1 MRPVVVL
8 PPATPSTSHV
18 TLVLLLPVTVGVNVI
33 VWPGVNPP
41 RFGAIVTET
50 FGAGVMVTLAVSD
63 FVLSATEIAFTV
75 TGFDAGT
82 VVGAVKSPVA
92 LIVPAVELP
101 PVTLFTCHVTAVFDV
116 FVTVAVNRCAWPV
129 CTLAVAGVTCT
140 EIGVTA
146 LSGPAHAASATATAM
161 RRNCRTKRELATTG
175 LYVFMKLRSTLA
187 VGICRGHKRKPAG
200 RVFYNL

>member
-18 TLVLLLPVTVGVNVI
+18 TAVFALPVTVGVNAI

-116 FVTVAVNRCAWPV
+116 FATVAVNCCVNLTWTLGVLGLTVTTTAGGAVTVTTAVPDFVESACEVAITVTVPPV
-129 CTLAVAGVTCT
+129 GTVA
-140 EIGVTA
+140 
-146 LSGPAHAASATATAM
+146 
-161 RRNCRTKRELATTG
+161 
-175 LYVFMKLRSTLA
+175 
-187 VGICRGHKRKPAG
+187 
-200 RVFYNL
+200 

>member
-63 FVLSATEIAFTV
+63 FALSATEIAFTV
-75 TGFDAGT
+75 TGFGAGT

-92 LIVPAVELP
+92 LIVPVVELP

-116 FVTVAVNRCAWPV
+116 FATVAVNCCVNPTW
-129 CTLAVAGVTCT
+129 TLGVLGLTVTTTAGGAVTVT
-140 EIGVTA
+140 TA
-146 LSGPAHAASATATAM
+146 VPDFVASACEVAITVTVPPVGTFA
-161 RRNCRTKRELATTG
+161 G
-175 LYVFMKLRSTLA
+175 A
-187 VGICRGHKRKPAG
+187 V
-200 RVFYNL
+200 